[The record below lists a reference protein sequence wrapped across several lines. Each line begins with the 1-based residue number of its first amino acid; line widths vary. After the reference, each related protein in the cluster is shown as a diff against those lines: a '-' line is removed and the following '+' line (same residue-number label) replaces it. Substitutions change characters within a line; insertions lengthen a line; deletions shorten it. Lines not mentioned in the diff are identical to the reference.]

1 MRKRDKM
8 TSIITGDVIN
18 SQKFSPHIWLQ
29 KLKLELDSVGK
40 NPLTWE
46 IYRGDSFQAEVTD
59 PSRALLTAIKIK
71 AAIKSIK
78 EMDVRLAIGVGDK
91 TYEASKITES
101 NGSAFVYSG
110 ETFESLVKSK
120 QNLAITT
127 PSIKLNQEMNLLF
140 RFALIVMDNWTANS
154 AKVVYLALTNPGYS
168 QEELGKAL
176 NIKQNTVSAT
186 LKRACFAEISDMLVW
201 YQNKIKEAI

>member
-1 MRKRDKM
+1 M

-18 SQKFSPHIWLQ
+18 SQKVSPLIWLQ
-29 KLKLELDSVGK
+29 KLKQELDGVGE

-46 IYRGDSFQAEVTD
+46 IYRGDSFQVEVTD
-59 PSRALLTAIKIK
+59 PSRALLTAIKLK

-78 EMDVRLAIGVGDK
+78 EMDVRLAIGVGNK
-91 TYEASKITES
+91 TYETSKITES

-120 QNLAITT
+120 QNLAIATI
-127 PSIKLNQEMNLLF
+127 SDKFNQEMNLLF

-168 QEELGKAL
+168 QKELGKAL

-186 LKRACFAEISDMLVW
+186 LKRAYFAEISDMLVW
-201 YQNKIKEAI
+201 YQNKIKEVIE

>member
-1 MRKRDKM
+1 M

-18 SQKFSPHIWLQ
+18 SQKVSPLIWLQ
-29 KLKLELDSVGK
+29 KLKQELDGVGE

-46 IYRGDSFQAEVTD
+46 IYRGDSFQVEVTD
-59 PSRALLTAIKIK
+59 PSMALLTAIKLK

-78 EMDVRLAIGVGDK
+78 EMDVRLAIGVGNK
-91 TYEASKITES
+91 TYETSKITES

-110 ETFESLVKSK
+110 DTFESLVKSK
-120 QNLAITT
+120 QNLAIATI
-127 PSIKLNQEMNLLF
+127 SDKFNQEMNLLF

-168 QEELGKAL
+168 QKELGKAL

-186 LKRACFAEISDMLVW
+186 LKRAYFVEISDMLVW
-201 YQNKIKEAI
+201 YQNKIKEVI

>member
-1 MRKRDKM
+1 M

>member
-1 MRKRDKM
+1 M
-8 TSIITGDVIN
+8 TSIITGDIIN
-18 SQKFSPHIWLQ
+18 SQKVSPHIWLQ
-29 KLKLELDSVGK
+29 KLKLELNCVGK

-46 IYRGDSFQAEVTD
+46 IYRGDSFQVEVTD
-59 PSRALLTAIKIK
+59 PSMALLTAIKLK

-78 EMDVRLAIGVGDK
+78 EVDVRLAIGIGDK
-91 TYEASKITES
+91 TYETSKITES

-120 QNLAITT
+120 QNLAIATI
-127 PSIKLNQEMNLLF
+127 SDKFNQEMNLLF

-168 QEELGKAL
+168 QKELGKAL

-186 LKRACFAEISDMLVW
+186 LKRAYFAEISDMLVW
-201 YQNKIKEAI
+201 YQIKIKEVI

>member
-1 MRKRDKM
+1 M

-18 SQKFSPHIWLQ
+18 SQKASPHIWLQ
-29 KLKLELDSVGK
+29 RLKQELESIGK

-46 IYRGDSFQAEVTD
+46 IYRGDSFQVEVPD
-59 PSRALLTAIKIK
+59 PSKALLTAIKIK

-78 EMDVRLAIGVGDK
+78 EMDVRLAIGVGNK

-110 ETFESLVKSK
+110 ETFEGMGKSK
-120 QNLAITT
+120 QNLAIAT
-127 PSIKLNQEMNLLF
+127 PLNKLNQEMNLLF
-140 RFALIVMDNWTANS
+140 RFALIVMDNWSANS
-154 AKVVYLALTNPGYS
+154 ANVVYLALTNPGYS

-186 LKRACFAEISDMLVW
+186 LKRAYFAEISDMLDW
-201 YQNKIKEAI
+201 YQNKIKEVIQ